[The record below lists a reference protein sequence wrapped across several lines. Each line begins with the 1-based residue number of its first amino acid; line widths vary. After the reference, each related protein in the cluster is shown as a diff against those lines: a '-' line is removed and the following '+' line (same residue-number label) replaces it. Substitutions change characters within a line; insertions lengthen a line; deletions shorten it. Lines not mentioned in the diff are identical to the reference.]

1 MFHSYLSALS
11 ESSNS
16 ALQVL
21 LQGENRLEL
30 WLCKK
35 PFFPEVFLL
44 SCSVFLWNSRSSSS
58 VREMQFSLFSEF
70 SLHISYQWHS
80 WVRQCPLYSK
90 ICINSIKLEK
100 RKNLMAFKFYFCL
113 RRNKWTS
120 CTNSSYI
127 KNVETCK
134 SCTFQFIKLE
144 SIILS
149 WNMEMN

>member
-44 SCSVFLWNSRSSSS
+44 SCSVFLWNSLSSSS

-70 SLHISYQWHS
+70 SCHPIAFSNLCSASKEWERTSPSSSTGRARPFWWQPSSGFPLIQ
-80 WVRQCPLYSK
+80 VCCCPP
-90 ICINSIKLEK
+90 
-100 RKNLMAFKFYFCL
+100 NLSASHTLCSL
-113 RRNKWTS
+113 RSPLSGHPSESSGACPS
-120 CTNSSYI
+120 C
-127 KNVETCK
+127 
-134 SCTFQFIKLE
+134 Q
-144 SIILS
+144 
-149 WNMEMN
+149 

>member
-44 SCSVFLWNSRSSSS
+44 SCSVFLWNSLSSSS

-70 SLHISYQWHS
+70 SCHPIAFSNLCSA
-80 WVRQCPLYSK
+80 SK
-90 ICINSIKLEK
+90 EWERTSPSSSIGKARPFWWQLSSPFSFGSGVLSSSKPSDLSQALLSEK
-100 RKNLMAFKFYFCL
+100 SPFPSSSESPRASS
-113 RRNKWTS
+113 S
-120 CTNSSYI
+120 C
-127 KNVETCK
+127 
-134 SCTFQFIKLE
+134 Q
-144 SIILS
+144 
-149 WNMEMN
+149 